1 MVDKIEV
8 DTELNIKIDDVASY
22 LAYLALDGVEPNV
35 DDRTKEFCEDL
46 LQKFDIADGL
56 GYKGAKAFDG
66 NGSFYSNRDQDAETM
81 YAFDD
86 SEDAIYSVLTDIVKH
101 DFDGSWLELIFSL
114 LDNVSPPSTQMAL
127 KTQYRDA
134 NYENGVLGLQHVKDL
149 VDDEINDNAQLVLD
163 LKAGLLAQ
171 VSRSVNKI
179 YFAKYSAPLKA

>member
-1 MVDKIEV
+1 MIDKTEV

-22 LAYLALDGVEPNV
+22 LTYLVRDGVEPDV
-35 DDRTKEFCEDL
+35 SDQTKEFCEDL
-46 LQKFDIADGL
+46 LQKFDIVDGL
-56 GYKGAKAFDG
+56 GYKGAKPFNA
-66 NGSFYSNRDQDAETM
+66 NGGFYSSRDQDAEIM

-86 SEDAIYSVLTDIVKH
+86 SEDAIYSVLIDIVKH

-114 LDNVSPPSTQMAL
+114 LDNVSPPSTRIAL

-134 NYENGVLGLQHVKDL
+134 NYENGVLVLQHVKDL